1 MYYRDNSGIGC
12 LIVMLI
18 GFMCLSAFLKILF
31 TPAFWAV
38 VAILCVVS
46 AIQRFFRKGKSGSSG
61 DDSADSVGYG
71 YTEYRS
77 SSSPFGR
84 SDVNSDSDVNYT
96 EGTNDPSRME
106 QVYESNAMDV
116 DVEVIRDD
124 KEQ

>member
-46 AIQRFFRKGKSGSSG
+46 AIQRFFGKGKTGTSG
-61 DDSADSVGYG
+61 DNGAGSTGYE
-71 YTEYRS
+71 YTEYRT

-84 SDVNSDSDVNYT
+84 SDASSDYDVDDCT

-124 KEQ
+124 K